1 MTELKFSLDTL
12 ETGAD
17 EFLTDDHTAQLAA
30 NPHYDEIYIR
40 WNKLFAK
47 SDAGKLKAIRSV
59 YSVQIWCDI
68 TRAAVN
74 SIVQLPNLRALHLL
88 GISRA
93 GRLDG
98 FRTAEAL
105 EEFSCLWGV
114 GSSDLFQIAQLPA
127 VRKLTA
133 QRARITEESLAALL
147 GNPSLTELDFEDSRF
162 SDDFARMVSHSKAI
176 TALELGA
183 TDITAVGLQAIC
195 KMSQLRW
202 LDIWSTGIAEH
213 DLKMLSQLPNLEY
226 LSIGGHEGQTT
237 LTAAGTLATLYE
249 IPSLKTVWLDGLHVT
264 KQDWGKLT
272 ERFEKVWVSSVI
284 DG

>member
-1 MTELKFSLDTL
+1 MKFSLDTL
-12 ETGAD
+12 ETGSD
-17 EFLTDDHTAQLAA
+17 EYLTDNHTAQFAA
-30 NPHYDEIYIR
+30 NPHYDEVYIR

-47 SDAGKLKAIRSV
+47 ADARKLKVIRSV

-74 SIVQLPNLRALHLL
+74 SIVQLPNIRALHLL
-88 GISRA
+88 GISQA

-98 FRTAEAL
+98 FRTAGTL
-105 EEFSCLWGV
+105 EEFSCQWGV
-114 GSSDLFQIAQLPA
+114 SSSDLLQIAQLPI

-133 QRARITEESLAALL
+133 HRARITEESLAALL
-147 GNPSLTELDFEDSRF
+147 GNPSLTELDFEESKF
-162 SDDFARMVSHSKAI
+162 FDDFARMVSQSKAI

-183 TDITAVGLQAIC
+183 TDITAVGLQAIST
-195 KMSQLRW
+195 MSQLRR
-202 LDIWSTGIAEH
+202 LDIWSTDIVEH
-213 DLKMLSQLPNLEY
+213 DLKILSQLPNLEY

-237 LTAAGTLATLYE
+237 FTAAGTLATLYE

-264 KQDWGKLT
+264 KQDFGKLN
-272 ERFEKVWVSSVI
+272 ERFEKVWVSSVL

>member
-1 MTELKFSLDTL
+1 MKFILDTL

-17 EFLTDDHTAQLAA
+17 EFLSDDHTAQLAA

-40 WNKLFAK
+40 WKKLFAK
-47 SDAGKLKAIRSV
+47 ADAGKLKMIRSV

-74 SIVQLPNLRALHLL
+74 SIVQLPNLRAVHLL

-98 FRTAEAL
+98 FRTAKAL
-105 EEFSCLWGV
+105 EEFSCQWGAS
-114 GSSDLFQIAQLPA
+114 SSDLFQIAQLPI

-133 QRARITEESLAALL
+133 HGARITEESLAALL

-195 KMSQLRW
+195 TMSQLRW
-202 LDIWSTGIAEH
+202 LDIWSTDIVEH

-237 LTAAGTLATLYE
+237 FTAAGTLAALYE
-249 IPSLKTVWLDGLHVT
+249 IPSLKTVWLDGLHAT
-264 KQDWGKLT
+264 KQDFAKLN
-272 ERFEKVWVSSVI
+272 ERFEKVWVSSVL
-284 DG
+284 DS